1 MSILQ
6 SAIDYIAYLKEIIE
20 KQGGKDLLHGKL
32 AIKTVRSMLPKEVEA
47 FTGQFSVKSRTSISS
62 MDSNTPSPAW
72 AAKQS
77 TEIVQQMDLGPPLAP
92 STKEAQQAEDDEQ
105 SEYHSGSESSTSS
118 RLAAAVAAVAA
129 TETKEMDLSLHSP
142 SGKASDDG
150 YDSATTP
157 LKPSDLMKN
166 LPRQTSHPPN
176 DATTDIAT
184 EKDAAKVNENDTPA
198 GSEQCARSLQSQQ
211 SESSMSVSQM
221 LC

>member
-6 SAIDYIAYLKEIIE
+6 SAIDYIAYLKDILE

-47 FTGQFSVKSRTSISS
+47 FTGQFSVKSRTSVSS

-72 AAKQS
+72 TAKQP
-77 TEIVQQMDLGPPLAP
+77 TEIVQQMDLGPPLAAH
-92 STKEAQQAEDDEQ
+92 TKETQEAEDDEQ
-105 SEYHSGSESSTSS
+105 SEYLSGSESSTSS
-118 RLAAAVAAVAA
+118 RLAVAA
-129 TETKEMDLSLHSP
+129 TETKKTDLSLRSP
-142 SGKASDDG
+142 SDKALDD
-150 YDSATTP
+150 DSATTP

-166 LPRQTSHPPN
+166 PSRQTSHPPN

-184 EKDAAKVNENDTPA
+184 KKDATKANEADTPA
-198 GSEQCARSLQSQQ
+198 GSEQCARSLHSQQ
-211 SESSMSVSQM
+211 NESSMSVSQM

>member
-72 AAKQS
+72 AARQS
-77 TEIVQQMDLGPPLAP
+77 TEMVQQMDLGPPLAP
-92 STKEAQQAEDDEQ
+92 SAKEVQQAEDDEQ

-118 RLAAAVAAVAA
+118 RLAAAAVAA
-129 TETKEMDLSLHSP
+129 TETKEMDLSLRSP

-166 LPRQTSHPPN
+166 PLRQTSHPPN
-176 DATTDIAT
+176 DATTDIAAT

>member
-6 SAIDYIAYLKEIIE
+6 SAIDYIAYLKEVIE

-77 TEIVQQMDLGPPLAP
+77 TEVVQQMDLGPPLAP

-105 SEYHSGSESSTSS
+105 LEYHSGSESSTSS
-118 RLAAAVAAVAA
+118 RLAAAATVTA
-129 TETKEMDLSLHSP
+129 TETKEMDRSLSSP

-166 LPRQTSHPPN
+166 TPRQTSHPPN
-176 DATTDIAT
+176 DATTDIASK
-184 EKDAAKVNENDTPA
+184 KDAAKVNENDTPA